1 MLELIWNVTEEATEW
16 FGDSDP
22 SPGAPCLIERTATAR
37 LGQYDLTVFEHDET
51 VQPNGT
57 KRAWFNVTARGINVV
72 QMLTDSGD
80 FGVSSL
86 EAGKTAAEAIA
97 RALIKA
103 GCSPVIGWWNAPQ
116 TYRRPLMSRR

>member
-51 VQPNGT
+51 AP
-57 KRAWFNVTARGINVV
+57 
-72 QMLTDSGD
+72 
-80 FGVSSL
+80 
-86 EAGKTAAEAIA
+86 EAVNA
-97 RALIKA
+97 RAVGKA
-103 GCSPVIGWWNAPQ
+103 FANAISS
-116 TYRRPLMSRR
+116 TRRGRTAHVGPRPRLHGHVRHVWAGRSG